1 MQNSRRPRGVHG
13 AAGLIRTE
21 LGLGQAVHAGDA
33 ELQLVLAAFGDL
45 VAELGLGE
53 ELTAQRD
60 EVALAGFD
68 DGVDVIRVPQG
79 AAGGHGDGDALF
91 HDLGEGHLPALLLVA
106 VGAHAGQAGDDAAA
120 VDGYHGH
127 AVLLE
132 DDGRVAQPLHGG
144 GALVEVAAVHLG
156 DDLNAGAGGLDAV
169 DDLDGEAHGVLD
181 VLRAV
186 LVGPVVEI
194 GAVELLGQVVVG
206 HVPLDGVGAGFGAAH
221 RGVHV
226 LLL

>member
-1 MQNSRRPRGVHG
+1 M
-13 AAGLIRTE
+13 
-21 LGLGQAVHAGDA
+21 
-33 ELQLVLAAFGDL
+33 
-45 VAELGLGE
+45 
-53 ELTAQRD
+53 
-60 EVALAGFD
+60 
-68 DGVDVIRVPQG
+68 
-79 AAGGHGDGDALF
+79 
-91 HDLGEGHLPALLLVA
+91 
-106 VGAHAGQAGDDAAA
+106 
-120 VDGYHGH
+120 
-127 AVLLE
+127 
-132 DDGRVAQPLHGG
+132 
-144 GALVEVAAVHLG
+144 EVAAVHLG

>member
-1 MQNSRRPRGVHG
+1 MTHAGEVDVAAELVALVEERDRKTALGERHGGLESGGAGADYRHGQAVAVHVQLARDAELAAAAGVHG
-13 AAGLIRTE
+13 AAGLIRAE

-120 VDGYHGH
+120 VDG
-127 AVLLE
+127 
-132 DDGRVAQPLHGG
+132 
-144 GALVEVAAVHLG
+144 
-156 DDLNAGAGGLDAV
+156 
-169 DDLDGEAHGVLD
+169 
-181 VLRAV
+181 
-186 LVGPVVEI
+186 
-194 GAVELLGQVVVG
+194 
-206 HVPLDGVGAGFGAAH
+206 
-221 RGVHV
+221 
-226 LLL
+226 